1 MTEKAVIQII
11 NGRQGGQEIKVM
23 FNPESYNLSESTS
36 YSEKRIP
43 GLDGPVS
50 QFTAGESA
58 ALDMTLYFDT
68 YEPPAAGKPEGGSS
82 VTEETEKLTQLL
94 KIDGELHSPPTVK
107 FCWRKLRFYGYVASV
122 RANYTMFLS
131 DGTPV
136 RAKADVVLK
145 SLLNPDDGKRMSPFE
160 SPDRTKVRVLREK
173 EQLWQYAWEE
183 YGDAER
189 WREIAEANDIANPLD
204 AEAGMAIRLPAL

>member
-1 MTEKAVIQII
+1 M
-11 NGRQGGQEIKVM
+11 
-23 FNPESYNLSESTS
+23 
-36 YSEKRIP
+36 
-43 GLDGPVS
+43 
-50 QFTAGESA
+50 
-58 ALDMTLYFDT
+58 
-68 YEPPAAGKPEGGSS
+68 
-82 VTEETEKLTQLL
+82 TEETEKLTQLL
-94 KIDGELHSPPTVK
+94 KIDGELHSPPAVK
-107 FCWRKLRFYGYVASV
+107 FCWGTLRFYGYVASV

-189 WREIAEANDIANPLD
+189 WREIAAANGIADPLD
-204 AEAGMAIRLPAL
+204 VEAGMAIRLPAL